1 LDEAQSRM
9 FCLSILSVSLN
20 YYDPKVQNES
30 MHSRLVIIPFYNEV
44 KDYVGRNDFKD
55 KKGALLMAEDMPM
68 I

>member
-1 LDEAQSRM
+1 
-9 FCLSILSVSLN
+9 LN